1 MIEQEVMVR
10 TIKKELILQYNIK
23 EDMNGCFKNLRV
35 HDLTHHTNRMK
46 KLWFWFLYKRTET
59 FHFKDFFVF
68 SLVNGRLLF
77 VTCKVE

>member
-1 MIEQEVMVR
+1 MVR

-68 SLVNGRLLF
+68 SLANGRMLF